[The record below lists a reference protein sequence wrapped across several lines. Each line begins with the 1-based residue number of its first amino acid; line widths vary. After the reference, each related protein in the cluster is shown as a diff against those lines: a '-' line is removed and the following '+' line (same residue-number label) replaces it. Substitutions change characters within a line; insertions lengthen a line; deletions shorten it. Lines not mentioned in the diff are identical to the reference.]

1 MKKTLTLFLFLFS
14 FALFSQNEY
23 LEKPDYKKIKK
34 NIKKEESNL
43 FYTKLMERFRNA
55 DSTLTI
61 EEKRHL
67 YYGYTHQEEYS
78 PYHRSDFGDSIR
90 NILIKEIK
98 TKDDFKSIVRF
109 GDSILTKQPFDIR
122 TMNYQLY
129 AFDEL
134 KDSERFNETI
144 NKAKVVVDALMSS
157 GDGTSKEKAFYVI
170 DTTHEYE
177 LLGILGFQFGGSQ
190 SLIEH
195 YDYLTV
201 AENDFNIE
209 GFYFDVTPCLN
220 SMSKMFEK

>member
-1 MKKTLTLFLFLFS
+1 M
-14 FALFSQNEY
+14 
-23 LEKPDYKKIKK
+23 
-34 NIKKEESNL
+34 
-43 FYTKLMERFRNA
+43 
-55 DSTLTI
+55 
-61 EEKRHL
+61 
-67 YYGYTHQEEYS
+67 
-78 PYHRSDFGDSIR
+78 
-90 NILIKEIK
+90 IKEIK
-98 TKDDFKSIVRF
+98 TKDDFKNIVRF
-109 GDSILTKQPFDIR
+109 GDSILIEQPFDIR